1 MCALRGLRLHVHDF
15 DATAVQAIRQ
25 ALIWCRS
32 AMFEACN
39 KGSSLVLPAVTWHL
53 AQDPQAGC
61 RVRAAPLLILPKTS
75 ASAASHA
82 SLQGSLPCT
91 CKSRCFG
98 SSADAANTTYIS
110 MLMAIGSLYA
120 YLPTLALQR
129 EEDKADKIVQRAKA
143 PMTKAKKK
151 RTILTTQLTK
161 LQNKLEAKR
170 GGTAEAYRT
179 TCHLT
184 HHCRICSWLE
194 H

>member
-1 MCALRGLRLHVHDF
+1 
-15 DATAVQAIRQ
+15 
-25 ALIWCRS
+25 
-32 AMFEACN
+32 
-39 KGSSLVLPAVTWHL
+39 
-53 AQDPQAGC
+53 
-61 RVRAAPLLILPKTS
+61 
-75 ASAASHA
+75 
-82 SLQGSLPCT
+82 
-91 CKSRCFG
+91 
-98 SSADAANTTYIS
+98 
-110 MLMAIGSLYA
+110 MAIGSLYA
-120 YLPTLALQR
+120 CLLNLALLQR
-129 EEDKADKIVQRAKA
+129 EEDKADKLVQRAKA